1 MLHLARYNN
10 MQNRSKS
17 DLQSCISPL
26 TNLIENIADLCVKT
40 GNIQTQNMAGKA
52 SSTLIKNN
60 NS

>member
-10 MQNRSKS
+10 MHNRSKS

-26 TNLIENIADLCVKT
+26 TNLIKNIADLCVKT
-40 GNIQTQNMAGKA
+40 GNIQTQNMAGNA
-52 SSTLIKNN
+52 SSALIKNN